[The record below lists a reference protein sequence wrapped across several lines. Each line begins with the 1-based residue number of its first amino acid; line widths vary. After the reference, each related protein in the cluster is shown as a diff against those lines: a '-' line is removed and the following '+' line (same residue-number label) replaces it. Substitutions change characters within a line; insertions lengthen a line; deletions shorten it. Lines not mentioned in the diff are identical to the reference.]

1 MDTKAGMAAL
11 EENLL
16 NRITLGDTLHRSAR
30 KCGERTA
37 LVEGAQRISYSALDA
52 ASNQF
57 AHHLLASGLEAGDKV
72 AMICNNSIQ
81 FLIAAYGILKAGLVW
96 VPVNTML
103 APDDMRYIL
112 EHGEAA
118 LVVIDDQLYANPALR
133 EALDQL
139 QLPVRLCELAGPAEY
154 SVMKSL
160 DGMAATLPGAIIDE
174 RDLAMIVY
182 TSGTTGRPKG
192 AMHSHRSVYS
202 ALVSNIA
209 SMAIEPAD
217 IFSGILP
224 LFHCAQFALAASALA
239 AGSAMVLQR
248 GFDPAALLEALERER
263 ITIMVGLP
271 LMYGALL
278 NHPERVR
285 RDLSALRL
293 CIYAMAP
300 MAQPLL
306 RRLIGEMCP
315 NFALGSGQTEIFPM
329 TMYFH
334 PNQQLRRFG
343 NYWGQPCIVN
353 ELAIMDT
360 DGTLLGR
367 GEVGEI
373 VHRGPNVMLGYY
385 KDPEASAQARRFGWH
400 HTGDLGMLD
409 EDGQLLFKDRI
420 KDMIK
425 TGGENVASV
434 KVEEVL
440 LRHPAVA
447 NAAVVGVPHPRWGE
461 GIAAFVV
468 LKAGAECD
476 GAALQRHCR
485 EHLAGFEVPKHV
497 GLIEK
502 MPTTSTGKIQKH
514 LLRGA
519 YQQLFAQAAGLS
531 PVG

>member
-1 MDTKAGMAAL
+1 
-11 EENLL
+11 L
-16 NRITLGDTLHRSAR
+16 NRIALGDTLHRSAR
-30 KCGERTA
+30 KFGGRIA
-37 LVEGAQRISYSALDA
+37 LIEGGQRFSYAQLDE

-81 FLIAAYGILKAGLVW
+81 FMIAAYGILKAGLVW

-103 APDDMRYIL
+103 AAGDVQFIL
-112 EHGEAA
+112 EHAEAA
-118 LVVIDDQLYANPALR
+118 LVVVDDQLYANPALR
-133 EALDQL
+133 AVLNQL
-139 QLPVRLCELAGPAEY
+139 RLPVRLCELAGPADD
-154 SVMKSL
+154 SVMQSL
-160 DGMAATLPGAIIDE
+160 RDMPATLPEVIIDE
-174 RDLAMIVY
+174 RDLALIMY

-209 SMAIEPAD
+209 NMGIHPSD
-217 IFSGILP
+217 ILTGILP
-224 LFHCAQFALAASALA
+224 LFHCAQFALAGSALM
-239 AGSAMVLQR
+239 AGSAMLLQR
-248 GFDPAALLEALERER
+248 GFDPSALLDALAGERV
-263 ITIMVGLP
+263 TVMFGLP

-278 NHPERVR
+278 NHPERAQ

-293 CIYAMAP
+293 CVYAMAP

-306 RRLIGEMCP
+306 RRLIGEVCP

-334 PNQQLRRFG
+334 PDEQLRRFG

-353 ELAIMDT
+353 ELAIMDV
-360 DGTLLGR
+360 DGALLGR
-367 GEVGEI
+367 GQVGEI

-385 KDPEASAQARRFGWH
+385 KDPEATAQARRFGWH

-409 EDGQLLFKDRI
+409 DDGQLLFKDRM

-425 TGGENVASV
+425 TGGENVPSV

-447 NAAVVGVPHPRWGE
+447 NAAVVGVPHPQWGE

-468 LKAGAECD
+468 LKPGAECD

-514 LLRGA
+514 VLRSA
-519 YQQLFAQAAGLS
+519 NQQLFS
-531 PVG
+531 

>member
-1 MDTKAGMAAL
+1 MDTKAAI

-30 KCGERTA
+30 KFGERTA
-37 LVEGAQRISYSALDA
+37 LIEGPQRMTYAQLDA
-52 ASNQF
+52 ATNQF
-57 AHHLLASGLEAGDKV
+57 AHHLLASGLSAGDKV

-81 FLIAAYGILKAGLVW
+81 FLIAAYGILKAGMVW

-103 APDDMRYIL
+103 AAGDMRYIL
-112 EHGEAA
+112 EHAEAA
-118 LVVIDDQLYANPALR
+118 LVVVDDQLYANPALR
-133 EALDQL
+133 EVFDQL
-139 QLPVRLCELAGPAEY
+139 QLPVRLCELAGRAGF
-154 SVMKSL
+154 SVMDSL
-160 DGMAATLPGAIIDE
+160 GGMPATLPEAIIDE

-209 SMAIEPAD
+209 NLGVHSTD
-217 IFSGILP
+217 VFSGILP
-224 LFHCAQFALAASALA
+224 LFHCAQFALAASVLT
-239 AGSAMVLQR
+239 AGAGMTLQR
-248 GFDPAALLEALERER
+248 GFDPTALLDTLERDR
-263 ITIMVGLP
+263 VTVMFGLP

-278 NHPERVR
+278 AHPQRSR
-285 RDLSALRL
+285 RKLASLRL
-293 CIYAMAP
+293 CVYAMAP

-306 RRLIGEMCP
+306 RRLIEELCP

-329 TMYFH
+329 TMYFA
-334 PNQQLRRFG
+334 PDEQLRRFG

-353 ELAIMDT
+353 ELAIMDA
-360 DGTLLGR
+360 DGTLLER
-367 GEVGEI
+367 GQIGEI

-385 KDPEASAQARRFGWH
+385 KDPEATAQVRRFGWH
-400 HTGDLGMLD
+400 HTGDLGMID
-409 EDGQLLFKDRI
+409 PDGQLLFKDRM

-425 TGGENVASV
+425 TGGENVPSV

-447 NAAVVGVPHPRWGE
+447 NAAVVGLPHPQWGE

-468 LKAGAECD
+468 LKPGAECD
-476 GAALQRHCR
+476 GPTLQRHCR

-497 GLIEK
+497 GLIAQ

-514 LLRGA
+514 VLRA
-519 YQQLFAQAAGLS
+519 ANQDLFA
-531 PVG
+531 

>member
-1 MDTKAGMAAL
+1 MNTKAVL
-11 EENLL
+11 EKNLL

-30 KCGERTA
+30 KFGERTA
-37 LVEGAQRISYSALDA
+37 LVEGGQRFSYAQLDA

-57 AHHLLASGLEAGDKV
+57 GHHLLASGLKAGDKV

-81 FLIAAYGILKAGLVW
+81 FLVAAYGIFKAGLVW

-103 APDDMRYIL
+103 APGDMRFIL
-112 EHGEAA
+112 EHAEAS

-133 EALDQL
+133 AALDQL
-139 QLPVRLCELAGPAEY
+139 HVPVRLCELAGPAGC
-154 SVMKSL
+154 SVMQSL
-160 DGMAATLPGAIIDE
+160 RGMPDTLPEVVIDE

-192 AMHSHRSVYS
+192 AMHSHRSVHS

-209 SMAIEPAD
+209 NLGIQATD

-224 LFHCAQFALAASALA
+224 LFHCAQFALAVSALT
-239 AGSAMVLQR
+239 AGAAMVLQR
-248 GFDPAALLEALERER
+248 GFDPSALLAALAGERV
-263 ITIMVGLP
+263 TVMFGLP

-278 NHPERVR
+278 QHPQRAQH
-285 RDLSALRL
+285 DLSALRL

-306 RRLIGEMCP
+306 RRLVAEVCP

-334 PNQQLRRFG
+334 PDEQLRRFG

-353 ELAIMDT
+353 ELAIMDA

-367 GEVGEI
+367 GETGEI

-385 KDPEASAQARRFGWH
+385 KDPEATAQTRRFGWH

-409 EDGQLLFKDRI
+409 ADGQLLFKDRM

-447 NAAVVGVPHPRWGE
+447 NAAVVGVPHPEWGE

-497 GLIEK
+497 GLIEQ

-514 LLRGA
+514 VLRGTHQA
-519 YQQLFAQAAGLS
+519 LFAQDARTDAAGRL
-531 PVG
+531 G

>member
-1 MDTKAGMAAL
+1 MDAKAAL

-16 NRITLGDTLHRSAR
+16 NRIALGDTLHRSAR
-30 KCGERTA
+30 KFGERTA
-37 LVEGAQRISYSALDA
+37 LIEGAQRMTYAQLDA
-52 ASNQF
+52 ATNQF

-103 APDDMRYIL
+103 AAGDMRFIL
-112 EHGEAA
+112 EHAEAA
-118 LVVIDDQLYANPALR
+118 MVVIDDQLYANPALR

-139 QLPVRLCELAGPAEY
+139 QLPVRLCELAGPADY
-154 SVMKSL
+154 SVMQSL
-160 DGMAATLPGAIIDE
+160 RDMPAMLPQVIIDE

-192 AMHSHRSVYS
+192 AMHSHRSVHA

-209 SMAIEPAD
+209 NMGIQASD
-217 IFSGILP
+217 VFSGILP
-224 LFHCAQFALAASALA
+224 LFHCAQFALAASALT
-239 AGSAMVLQR
+239 AGAGMALQR
-248 GFDPAALLEALERER
+248 GFDPTVLLDTLARDR
-263 ITIMVGLP
+263 VTVMVGLP

-278 NHPERVR
+278 AHPQRAQR
-285 RDLSALRL
+285 NLSSLRL
-293 CIYAMAP
+293 CVYAMAP

-306 RRLIGEMCP
+306 RRLIEEVCP

-329 TMYFH
+329 TMYFA
-334 PNQQLRRFG
+334 PDEQLRRFG

-353 ELAIMDT
+353 ELAIMDA
-360 DGTLLGR
+360 DGTLLER
-367 GEVGEI
+367 GQVGEI

-385 KDPEASAQARRFGWH
+385 KDPAATAQARRFGWH
-400 HTGDLGMLD
+400 HTGDLGMID
-409 EDGQLLFKDRI
+409 ADGQLLFKDRI

-447 NAAVVGVPHPRWGE
+447 NAAVVGVPHPQWGE

-476 GAALQRHCR
+476 GATLQRHCR
-485 EHLAGFEVPKHV
+485 EHLAGFEVPKYV
-497 GLIEK
+497 GLIAQ

-514 LLRGA
+514 VLRGA
-519 YQQLFAQAAGLS
+519 NQELFS
-531 PVG
+531 ST